1 MGNSADDYSGISMLK
16 DNSEPDSDVAFETLL
31 CLELEGLN
39 LVAILILVK
48 ERVTFHKSDVLLNEL
63 LIVYMQ
69 KEVASCYFS

>member
-1 MGNSADDYSGISMLK
+1 MNNSADDYSGISMLK
-16 DNSEPDSDVAFETLL
+16 DNSEPDGDVAFETLL
-31 CLELEGLN
+31 CLDQEGLN

-48 ERVTFHKSDVLLNEL
+48 ERVTSHKSDILLNEL

>member
-1 MGNSADDYSGISMLK
+1 MGNSVDDYSGISMLE
-16 DNSEPDSDVAFETLL
+16 DNSEPDGDVAFETLL
-31 CLELEGLN
+31 CLDLEGFN
-39 LVAILILVK
+39 LVTILILVK